1 MRQSGTLRTLT
12 GCVVDDGRL
21 QLVHMVGAGAYG
33 KLYKARDTSSPSSS
47 FMLSNASGAPTHA
60 KDAKFQERE
69 CALHRRV
76 SAYPNVV
83 TLHRHFRDAE
93 HVFLVLD
100 TARGAICTGQFST
113 ASTTGKPRSSS
124 IFASLVDAV
133 KWCHD
138 RGVYHRDLKPENVL
152 VNYEGGGALLADF
165 GLCTPK
171 KVSRDMDCGSGLYDA
186 RSASSSY
193 CPPHSDIWA
202 LCIILINLV
211 TGMNPWHCAQASD
224 ARWVSFA
231 ADPDFLREILP
242 SRGRS
247 ATSSL
252 FMSVADLARAS
263 PGVRRAA
270 GLEVPVPAGYD
281 PSDYSTPSTS
291 GSGYSSLDAHVA
303 PARPVALP
311 RAGLL
316 AQPQPHP
323 ALTVPRLCPSPWP
336 PQLPPPESD
345 GPLTPRPTRA
355 APVRARLR
363 SVSAGDQQNQ
373 GAHHPATGKF
383 KRFMR
388 RLRVW
393 RKL

>member
-47 FMLSNASGAPTHA
+47 FYAVKCLRRPDPRS

-100 TARGAICTGQFST
+100 YCPGGDMYRAILNGVYH
-113 ASTTGKPRSSS
+113 GKAALIKR

-171 KVSRDMDCGSGLYDA
+171 KVSRDMDCGSGSYMTPESFS
-186 RSASSSY
+186 SASSSY

-242 SRGRS
+242 ISRPLS
-247 ATSSL
+247 
-252 FMSVADLARAS
+252 DLL
-263 PGVRRAA
+263 VRCFRR
-270 GLEVPVPAGYD
+270 D
-281 PSDYSTPSTS
+281 
-291 GSGYSSLDAHVA
+291 
-303 PARPVALP
+303 PARRPPLP
-311 RAGLL
+311 
-316 AQPQPHP
+316 H
-323 ALTVPRLCPSPWP
+323 
-336 PQLPPPESD
+336 
-345 GPLTPRPTRA
+345 
-355 APVRARLR
+355 LR
-363 SVSAGDQQNQ
+363 HEVLSI
-373 GAHHPATGKF
+373 
-383 KRFMR
+383 
-388 RLRVW
+388 
-393 RKL
+393 